1 MTLSLNDAR
10 LLWAGAQG
18 LGARADEAPAVTC
31 ARTGWLRTLGGAEA
45 YLALAARNSTVAV
58 ASVHEAIASGS
69 LRVSPSVRGC
79 IYVVPAEHAPLS
91 LRIARRL
98 TEKRALRDQ
107 EKAGV
112 VEGELDTLGELI
124 VSALQDGPCS
134 TQGLRSLLP
143 DDAIRSLGDAGKKI
157 GITSTLPPALRQ
169 LEFGGRIA
177 RRPVDDR
184 ADHERYEW
192 RIAERDDLS
201 QPGDETA
208 DAAALAA
215 LYARWAGPVTR
226 DEFAAW
232 SGLGKRDAG
241 AALDAAELRAIDI
254 EGLGEAWL
262 HPEVEPA
269 APGIERWLPGM
280 DNLYGLHMS
289 GAAMVDAADADVPV
303 ATFNS
308 RGTGRLGEI
317 SQPVD
322 RTIVR
327 DGRVVGLWASSPDAA
342 APVVHR
348 FDGRSGE
355 GSEAAWVSA
364 LLAELGHG
372 RVTVMDRDDK
382 LQARADR
389 ISALG

>member
-1 MTLSLNDAR
+1 MTLSLTDAR

-18 LGARADEAPAVTC
+18 LGARPDEDLAATC
-31 ARTGWLRTLGGAEA
+31 ARTGWLRTVGGAEA
-45 YLALAARNSTVAV
+45 YLALAARNGATTAAAV
-58 ASVHEAIASGS
+58 HQAIAAGA

-79 IYVVPAEHAPLS
+79 IYVVPAEHAALS

-112 VEGELDTLGELI
+112 VDGELDPLAELI
-124 VSALQDGPCS
+124 VSVLQDGPCS
-134 TQGLRSLLP
+134 TPGLRARLP
-143 DDAIRSLGDAGKKI
+143 DDAIRSLGDAGKKV

-169 LEFGGRIA
+169 LEFAGRIV

-192 RIAERDDLS
+192 RIAERDDLAE
-201 QPGDETA
+201 QGDDTA

-241 AALDAAELRAIDI
+241 AALDAADLRAVDI

-262 HPEVEPA
+262 HPEVEAA
-269 APGIERWLPGM
+269 APGAERWLPGM

-289 GAAMVDAADADVPV
+289 GAAMVDEADADVPV

-308 RGTGRLGEI
+308 RGAGRLGEI
-317 SQPVD
+317 AQPVD
-322 RTIVR
+322 RTLVR
-327 DGRVVGLWASSPDAA
+327 DGRVVGLWAWSPDASE
-342 APVVHR
+342 PVVYR
-348 FDGRSGE
+348 FDGGSAE
-355 GSEAAWVSA
+355 GAEAVRVAT
-364 LLAELGHG
+364 LLRELGHG